1 MKIITQVAIIFGICL
16 LGEWISVILP
26 FAFPGTVISMILLF
40 ALLLSRLIK
49 VDKIRPTAEFLMKNM
64 AFFLIP
70 PGVGILSSLDILK
83 KNMIPFLI
91 IVIVSTI
98 LTFASAAWTVQAVIR
113 LQKRLNSSDQ
123 GGKKS

>member
-16 LGEWISVILP
+16 LGEGISALLP

-40 ALLLSRLIK
+40 VLFITRLVK
-49 VDKIRPTAEFLMKNM
+49 VEKIRPTADFLMKNM

-83 KNMIPFLI
+83 KNMIPFL
-91 IVIVSTI
+91 VIVVVSTV

-113 LQKRLNSSDQ
+113 IQKRLTSVDK

>member
-16 LGEWISVILP
+16 LGEGISALLP

-40 ALLLSRLIK
+40 VLFITRLVK
-49 VDKIRPTAEFLMKNM
+49 VEKIRPTADFLMKNM

-83 KNMIPFLI
+83 KNMIPFLV
-91 IVIVSTI
+91 IVVVSTI

-113 LQKRLNSSDQ
+113 IQKRLTSVDK

>member
-16 LGEWISVILP
+16 LGEGVSALLP

-40 ALLLSRLIK
+40 VLFITRLVK
-49 VDKIRPTAEFLMKNM
+49 VEKIRPTADFLMKNM

-83 KNMIPFLI
+83 KNMIPFL
-91 IVIVSTI
+91 VIVVVSTV

-113 LQKRLNSSDQ
+113 IQKRLTSVDK

>member
-16 LGEWISVILP
+16 LGEGVSALLP

-40 ALLLSRLIK
+40 VLFITRLVK
-49 VDKIRPTAEFLMKNM
+49 VEKIRPTADFLMKNM

-83 KNMIPFLI
+83 KNMIPFLV
-91 IVIVSTI
+91 IVVVSTI

-113 LQKRLNSSDQ
+113 IQKRLTSVDK

>member
-1 MKIITQVAIIFGICL
+1 MKIITQLAVIFGICL
-16 LGEWISVILP
+16 LGEGISSLLP

-40 ALLLSRLIK
+40 VLLITRLLK

-91 IVIVSTI
+91 IVIVSTV
-98 LTFASAAWTVQAVIR
+98 LTFASAAWTVQIVIR
-113 LQKRLNSSDQ
+113 LQKRFNSSDQ